1 MKGESTME
9 ITDIKITKAESA
21 NGKLLAFASVVID
34 KSIAIHNIRLINNE
48 GKRFLSFPGVK
59 TSQGKIADIVHP
71 INTETRAAFEK
82 AIFDEFDK
90 AE

>member
-1 MKGESTME
+1 ME
-9 ITDIKITKAESA
+9 ITDIKIKKAESS

-34 KSIAIHNIRLINNE
+34 NAIVIHNIRLIDNE

-59 TSQGKIADIVHP
+59 TSQGKIADVVHP

-82 AIFDEFDK
+82 AIFDEFNK